1 MTDTK
6 TNKKMKTD
14 IEIARECKMKKS
26 PKSPRNSESTRIAW
40 NITENTRRK

>member
-14 IEIARECKMKKS
+14 IEIARECKMKKI
-26 PKSPRNSESTRIAW
+26 SEIAAELG
-40 NITENTRRK
+40 IDED